1 MEKELK
7 KMQEKIDQLMT
18 LNQRAHQNTGRFQA
32 ENISLRR
39 QMRDASQMFI
49 DEINNNIV
57 KFLSSMDKTIEKYK
71 KNIEDI
77 ITLTK

>member
-7 KMQEKIDQLMT
+7 EAREKIEHMT
-18 LNQRAHQNTGRFQA
+18 KINQQAHQNTARFQA
-32 ENISLRR
+32 ENISLRG
-39 QMRDASQMFI
+39 QMRGASQMFV
-49 DEINNNIV
+49 DEIDNNIV
-57 KFLSSMDKTIEKYK
+57 KFLGSMDKTIEKYK